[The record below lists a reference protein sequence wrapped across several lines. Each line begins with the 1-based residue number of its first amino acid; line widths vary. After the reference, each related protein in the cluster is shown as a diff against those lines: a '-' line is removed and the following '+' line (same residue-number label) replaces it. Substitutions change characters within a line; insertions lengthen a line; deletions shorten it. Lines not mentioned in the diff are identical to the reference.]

1 MAKLSVFNSVSLDGF
16 FTDAHDDLSWAH
28 AYGSDPEY
36 GAWIGENAK
45 SGGGVLLFGRKTY
58 DMMVSYWP
66 TPQAKK
72 DNPVVADGMNAAPK
86 IVFSRSMDKATWANT
101 KLLKGDLVAEV
112 KKLKAA
118 PGADLVLMGSGQ
130 IVSQLASA
138 GLVDRYTLP
147 VCPVVLGKGRTM
159 FERVEKPFDLKLVNQ
174 RAFKNGIVVLT
185 YDRAR

>member
-16 FTDAHDDLSWAH
+16 FTDAHDDLGWAH
-28 AYGSDPEY
+28 EYGSDPEY

-45 SGGGVLLFGRKTY
+45 SGGGMLLFGRKTY

-72 DNPVVADGMNAAPK
+72 DNAVVADGMNAAPK
-86 IVFSRSMDKATWANT
+86 VVFSRSLDKATWANT
-101 KLLKGDLVAEV
+101 KLLKGDLIAEV

-147 VCPVVLGKGRTM
+147 TIPVVLGKGRSM
-159 FERVEKPFDLKLVNQ
+159 FDGVEKRFDLKLAGT
-174 RAFKNGIVVLT
+174 RAFKNGVVVLT
-185 YDRAR
+185 YDHRR